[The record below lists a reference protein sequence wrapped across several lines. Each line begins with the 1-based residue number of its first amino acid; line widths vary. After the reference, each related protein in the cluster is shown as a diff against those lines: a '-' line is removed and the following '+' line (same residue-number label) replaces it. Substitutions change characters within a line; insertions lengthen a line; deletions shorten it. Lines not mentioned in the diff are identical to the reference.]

1 MQGFF
6 SKTELD
12 GLKVSGS
19 VTRCSKCGLF
29 QTCNTPR
36 MEPSGGGRKGV
47 LVLAEAP
54 GETEDKK
61 GVQLIGDAGRHLE
74 QALRRLG
81 VDLHEDCRLINS
93 VNCRPP
99 KNRTPT
105 PQEVE
110 ACRAMVWTEIRRFKP
125 KLILLLGNT
134 ALESFLGHRWQEDSG
149 LGGIQ
154 RWRGYLIPDR
164 AAECWVF
171 ATWHPSYMIRKQT
184 DQALET
190 LWMRDLKD
198 ALRGLKLPLPAW
210 EDEEKLIQ
218 TTWDTAQAVKLLRA
232 MRAHKP
238 RLLAFDYETT
248 GLKAQRDGHRICTV
262 SLCATWDKAYAFPVD
277 DAVREELAPL
287 LEDPNIRK
295 IASNIKFED
304 SWTVLRL
311 GSQVRGWFWD
321 TMIASRVLD
330 QRKGTASIKF
340 QAYVRYGLCNYG
352 EEMAPFLH
360 ATGAAE
366 KRDGGN
372 AFNQI
377 DKAPRQR
384 LLVYNGLDSLMEY
397 RVGHDQMRA
406 LGVTL

>member
-6 SKTELD
+6 SKDELD
-12 GLKVSGS
+12 GLKVSGN

-29 QTCNTPR
+29 QTCITPR

-47 LVLAEAP
+47 LVIAEAP

-61 GVQLIGDAGRHLE
+61 GVQLVGDAGRHLE

-81 VDLHEDCRLINS
+81 VDLHKDCRLINS

-110 ACRAMVWTEIRRFKP
+110 ACRAMVWTEIRRYRP

-134 ALESFLGHRWQEDSG
+134 ALESFLGHRWHEDQG
-149 LGGIQ
+149 LGGVT

-171 ATWHPSYMIRKQT
+171 ATWHPSYMIRQKT
-184 DQALET
+184 DPALET

-198 ALRGLKLPLPAW
+198 ALAGLDKPLPEW
-210 EDEEKLIQ
+210 EDEEKLVQ
-218 TTWDTAQAVKLLRA
+218 TTRDTSQAVKLLRA
-232 MRAHKP
+232 MRQNPP
-238 RLLAFDYETT
+238 RLLAFDYETD
-248 GLKAQRDGHRICTV
+248 GLKAQLEGHHVWTV
-262 SLCATWDKAYAFPVD
+262 SLCASRSKAYAFPVD
-277 DAVREELAPL
+277 ESVTAELAPI
-287 LEDPNIRK
+287 LEDPKIRK
-295 IASNIKFED
+295 IASNMKFED
-304 SWTVLRL
+304 SWTVLRM
-311 GSQVRGWFWD
+311 GCRVRGWFWD

-352 EEMAPFLH
+352 EEMSPFLH
-360 ATGAAE
+360 ATGVEE
-366 KRDGGN
+366 KRLGGN

-377 DKAPRQR
+377 GKAPFGR

-397 RVGHDQMRA
+397 RVALDQMQA
-406 LGVTL
+406 LGVKP